1 MNNSMTDGGAVPG
14 IIIREAEEE
23 QSLDIVALGEKTFH
37 NSWNEQMVN
46 TSIYGSYDEVLVA
59 MKGDSLVG
67 YLIYTAPCED
77 CELLRIAVENSHRR
91 CGIGKMLMQEM
102 IKRCLGKSGENIF
115 LEVRETNEAAIGLYE
130 RMGFQEISRR
140 KDYYR
145 EPKEDAV
152 IMKLENIVGIIY

>member
-1 MNNSMTDGGAVPG
+1 MNSSMTDGGAVPS
-14 IIIREAEEE
+14 IIIREADEA
-23 QSLDIVALGEKTFH
+23 QSLDIVALGEKTFR

-59 MKGDSLVG
+59 MQGDELAG

-91 CGIGKMLMQEM
+91 SGIGKMLIQEM
-102 IKRCLGKSGENIF
+102 IKRCAEKSGENIF

-152 IMKLENIVGIIY
+152 IMKLENIAGIN